1 MLREFRF
8 RMRALLKRR
17 QLDRDLRDELAYHLE
32 RRKANPRSPFG
43 NPTVLR
49 EVLYDLWT
57 YRWIEALSQD
67 LRYAARMLRKNPGF
81 AVVVILTLALG
92 IGANTAVFSVFDAT
106 VLRPLPYPEQSR
118 LVELWGN
125 VKRERLERRG
135 TSLPDYA
142 DWRDQNHSFDAIALF
157 DSGNVTLAS
166 DQDPEQ
172 VRAEIVA
179 QPYFQLLG
187 VQAVVGRTFR
197 QEEDQVPLRD
207 SVVILSGGLWKR
219 RFGGDPAIIG
229 RTLRL
234 DNYDYLIVGVLP
246 DWFRGISDTA
256 ELWIPLNASATPEAW
271 TARGNRGPAVL
282 GRLRPGVSLAQAR
295 SEMDEVSRR
304 LEREH
309 PDTNQGRGVELS
321 PLAQELFGDVRR
333 PLTVLLV
340 AVGLVLLIAC
350 TNVANLILVRSES
363 RQREIAVRAALGA
376 GRGRVLRQLMTESLL
391 LAFLGAGAGLLLA
404 YWAIP
409 AMMAASPIVLPSYI
423 HPGLDLR
430 VALFAGFMTCGVG
443 LLTGLAPAAQAR
455 NAQLNDVFKRS
466 SRQLTGGGLRFRG
479 VLVAAEVAFATLLL
493 VGAGL
498 LIRSLQELS
507 AIRLGY
513 DPAHVLTLRARMN
526 PPAQASGV
534 PAGPT
539 DARAITQA
547 AALRA
552 REVMRHIARLPS
564 VEAVAIASDAPL
576 RGATA
581 GFYTAEG
588 QPPVTAQNLPRAYSH
603 DVTPDFFAA
612 LRIPFVAGRTFTENE
627 MQNGS
632 HAVIVSEALVRRFWP
647 GQDPIGKRIQDGRP
661 GSDGPWL
668 TIVGVVNDMKYRGLP
683 NNPTADPDLFV
694 PLSER
699 QRGFTF
705 VVRTRVDPVSAAPS
719 VRSALREADP
729 GAVIFDVSAM
739 SDLVGRQTA
748 GARFTGWLMG
758 TFASS
763 ALLLAMIGIFGVMSY
778 TVTRRTSEIGVRM
791 ALGAA
796 RRDVLRLV
804 ARSGVGFVGAG
815 LLAGIAGALVLT
827 RAIASLLYGVKPTD
841 PMTFAA
847 AALVF
852 AGVAGVACLAPALR
866 ACRIAPSVALRD
878 E

>member
-1 MLREFRF
+1 MLRSLWLRV
-8 RMRALLKRR
+8 RKRR
-17 QLDRDLRDELAYHLE
+17 QLERDLQDELAYHLE
-32 RRKANPRSPFG
+32 MRQGNLRAPFG
-43 NPTVLR
+43 NPTLLR
-49 EVLYDLWT
+49 ETLQDMWT
-57 YRWIEALSQD
+57 FRWIEVLSQD

-92 IGANTAVFSVFDAT
+92 IGANTAIFSVFDAT
-106 VLRPLPYPEQSR
+106 VLRPLPYPDQSR

-125 VKRERLERRG
+125 VKRQRVERRG

-142 DWRDQNHSFDAIALF
+142 DWRDQNHSFDAMALF
-157 DSGNVTLAS
+157 DSGDFTLTS

-172 VRAEIVA
+172 VRGEIVA

-197 QEEDQVPLRD
+197 PEEDQVPLRD

-219 RFGGDPAIIG
+219 RFGGDPAIVG

-246 DWFRGISDTA
+246 DWFRGITDAA

-271 TARGNRGPAVL
+271 AARGNRGPAVL
-282 GRLRPGVSLAQAR
+282 GRLRPGVSLAQAQ
-295 SEMDEVSRR
+295 SEMDEISKR

-321 PLAQELFGDVRR
+321 PLTQELFGDVRR

-340 AVGLVLLIAC
+340 AVGLVLLIGCA
-350 TNVANLILVRSES
+350 NVANLLLVRSES
-363 RQREIAVRAALGA
+363 RQREIAVRTALGA
-376 GRGRVLRQLMTESLL
+376 GRGRVFRQLITESLL
-391 LAFLGAGAGLLLA
+391 LALLGGSAGLLLA
-404 YWAIP
+404 KWGIP
-409 AMMAASPIVLPSYI
+409 AMMAASPIALPSYI
-423 HPGLDLR
+423 QPGMDPR
-430 VALFAGFMTCGVG
+430 VALFTIAITCGIG
-443 LLTGLAPAAQAR
+443 LLLGLAPATHVYAEK
-455 NAQLNDVFKRS
+455 LSDVFKQS
-466 SRQLTGGGLRFRG
+466 SRQHTGGRSGLRLRSF
-479 VLVAAEVAFATLLL
+479 LVAAEVAFAMLLL

-513 DPAHVLTLRARMN
+513 DPSFVLTLRARMN
-526 PPAQASGV
+526 PPTQSAGATAS
-534 PAGPT
+534 PM
-539 DARAITQA
+539 DARAVARA
-547 AALRA
+547 AAVRA
-552 REVMRHIARLPS
+552 REVMRHIARMPS

-576 RGATA
+576 IGAPA

-588 QPPVTAQNLPRAYSH
+588 QPPVTAQNMPRAYGH
-603 DVTPDFFAA
+603 DVTPDFFTA
-612 LRIPFVAGRTFTENE
+612 LRIPFVAGRTFTEDE

-632 HAVIVSEALVRRFWP
+632 NAVIVSEALVRRFWP

-661 GSDGPWL
+661 GSDAPWL

-699 QRGFTF
+699 QRAFLF
-705 VVRTRVDPVSAAPS
+705 VVRTRIDPASAAPS
-719 VRSALREADP
+719 VRGAIREGDP
-729 GAVIFDVSAM
+729 GAVIFAVSTM
-739 SDLVGRQTA
+739 SDLVARQTA
-748 GARFTGWLMG
+748 RSRFTGWLMG
-758 TFASS
+758 IFAGS
-763 ALLLAMIGIFGVMSY
+763 ALLLATIGIYGVMSY

-796 RRDVLRLV
+796 RSDVLRLV
-804 ARSGVGFVGAG
+804 AGSGVGFVAAG
-815 LLAGIAGALVLT
+815 LLVGIAGALALT
-827 RAIASLLYGVKPTD
+827 QWIESLLYGVHPSD
-841 PMTFAA
+841 PVTFASA
-847 AALVF
+847 AVLL
-852 AGVAGVACLAPALR
+852 AGVAGVACLVPALR
-866 ACRIAPSVALRD
+866 ACRIAPAVALRD